1 MALTITQNQLLD
13 FSKKVLIASGADPK
27 EAAIVAK
34 ILVWSDLIGRE
45 NQGVWRLPILCQ
57 RVSQKLVSSPC
68 DYMIEKVSSSAVLI
82 DGKQGMGHY
91 LAYEGMEKAI
101 DIAKETGIAFVGIRD
116 SNFFG
121 AGAYY
126 IEQAASAGMIGI
138 AASNSFPKVAAYQ
151 GVSSVLGTNP
161 FAFSAP
167 RENGH
172 NLLLDMSTSA
182 SAGSSIRKAIEKNEQ
197 LPKGIAVDSTG
208 KDIRNP
214 ADVDKGTILPFGG
227 AKGYGLSLMVEILSG
242 IITGAGYSHGVKSMY
257 KNIHESGNNGHF
269 FIAIDISKL
278 MPLAMYYER
287 MESFIKMLQGSGIN
301 ENSGL
306 DDKNEQ
312 SEDTNKV
319 LLPGELR
326 WETYEKNLKQ
336 GLVINTE
343 TTTELKKLADQ
354 YRIDFSLYS

>member
-1 MALTITQNQLLD
+1 MEITTTQKKLLD
-13 FSKKVLIASGADPK
+13 FSKRVLIASGADTQ
-27 EAAIVAK
+27 EAAVVAQ
-34 ILVWSDLIGRE
+34 ILVWSDLIGRD
-45 NQGVWRLPILCQ
+45 NQGVWRLPILSQ
-57 RVSQKLVSSPC
+57 RISQKLVSTPC
-68 DYMIEKVSSSAVLI
+68 NYKIENVSSSAILI
-82 DGKQGMGHY
+82 DGKMGMGHY
-91 LAYEGMEKAI
+91 LAYKGMEKAI
-101 DIAKETGIAFVGIRD
+101 EIAKDTGIAFVGIRD

-151 GVSSVLGTNP
+151 GVSSLLGTNP

-167 RENGH
+167 RKNGH

-182 SAGSSIRKAIEKNEQ
+182 SSGSSIRKSIEKNEQ

-214 ADVDKGTILPFGG
+214 ADVEKGTILPFGG

-242 IITGAGYSHGVKSMY
+242 IITGAGYSHGVNSMY

-269 FIAIDISKL
+269 FIAIDINKL
-278 MPLAMYYER
+278 MPLEMYYER
-287 MESFIKMLQGSGIN
+287 MENFIHMLQSSGID
-301 ENSGL
+301 ENSDL
-306 DDKNEQ
+306 
-312 SEDTNKV
+312 SENNSKV
-319 LLPGELR
+319 QLPGELR

-336 GLVINTE
+336 GLVINSE
-343 TTTELKKLADQ
+343 TTAELKKLADQ
-354 YRIDFSLYS
+354 YQIDFSL